1 MQQIFF
7 LIAPTLK
14 EILYK
19 TAPQQIMT
27 MYEGKENPNLLNYN
41 FSLISRN
48 KNLTRIPVSRLFAK
62 ICFLILVEGNSI

>member
-14 EILYK
+14 EILYR
-19 TAPQQIMT
+19 TAPQQIVT

-41 FSLISRN
+41 LTLISRN
-48 KNLTRIPVSRLFAK
+48 KNLTRIPVSRVFAK
-62 ICFLILVEGNSI
+62 IYFLIQVEGKSI